1 MSDISLTIPI
11 EEGPLRRAAAMLE
24 GLAEDLQ
31 AKASRTVGSPREL
44 SAPYAAESGDTFTK
58 EEIAEGDAQIEAG
71 KDETPLQADEPAITV
86 DPAVVFGANAEEP
99 VLTTDPPPV
108 ETAVPTVE
116 LDGEGIPW
124 DSRIH
129 TSAKTK
135 IKAGTWKLKRG
146 VDVTEVE
153 KVKGEL
159 LANMNVAAPGVTE
172 EPVLTT
178 EATVTTFPEL
188 VTYVTAKCN
197 EGIVQQQHIEKLVNK
212 HGITGGLPAVAN
224 RPDLIPAIY
233 ADMVALW
240 PTTQG

>member
-1 MSDISLTIPI
+1 MKTISLTIPI
-11 EEGPLRRAAAMLE
+11 EEGPLRRAAIMLN
-24 GLAEDLQ
+24 GLAEDCT
-31 AKASRTVGSPREL
+31 TVGIVGPFKGTVVTHPTPGVTRT
-44 SAPYAAESGDTFTK
+44 DTLTT
-58 EEIAEGDAQIEAG
+58 EEIAEGDAELA
-71 KDETPLQADEPAITV
+71 ADEVET
-86 DPAVVFGANAEEP
+86 P
-99 VLTTDPPPV
+99 VLTADTVTDIDPV
-108 ETAVPTVE
+108 VIFGESDTTTTEPAGTAAPTVE

-124 DSRIH
+124 DIRIH
-129 TSAKTK
+129 TDAKTK
-135 IKAGTWKLKRG
+135 IKAGTWKLKRSI
-146 VDVTEVE
+146 DTALVE
-153 KVKGEL
+153 QVKAEL
-159 LANMNVAAPGVTE
+159 LANMSVAAPIVTE

-197 EGIVQQQHIEKLVNK
+197 EGVVQQQHIEKLVAK